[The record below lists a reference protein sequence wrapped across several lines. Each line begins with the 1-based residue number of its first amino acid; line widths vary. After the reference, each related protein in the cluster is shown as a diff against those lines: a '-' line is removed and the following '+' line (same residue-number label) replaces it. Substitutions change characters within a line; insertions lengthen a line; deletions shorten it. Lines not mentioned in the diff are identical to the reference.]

1 MNNLKKQIK
10 ENKIDHL
17 IYLCGEETYLVDFYA
32 KTLIDKIL
40 TEEEKEYNFHKFNS
54 SEVTVDI
61 LEEFVDTISFFNNKK
76 LIYIM
81 GEKLPSKVE
90 EYLSEAIA
98 NLDDMT
104 YIIIKGDSLDKRKKF
119 YKNINKNGTY
129 EEFKYLNETD
139 LIKFIARELGE
150 NDLSIR
156 PATASY
162 LIEYV
167 GVSLT
172 NIVNEL
178 NKLISFVKG
187 KEVMKKHI
195 DSVCSR
201 SIESSVFKLVDTFGK
216 SDLTQA
222 LSIYEDLIYMKVQPQ
237 MVLAMINRQFDILY
251 QTKKLLNDGYALRE
265 ISSYLGMKDFIIE
278 KAFRQGREMTLT
290 EIKDKF
296 EYSVKITGLI
306 REGVY
311 NDYDGVKQL
320 IIELS
325 S

>member
-1 MNNLKKQIK
+1 MNDLKKQIK
-10 ENKIDHL
+10 ENKIDHF

-40 TEEEKEYNFHKFNS
+40 SEEEKEYNFHKFNS

-76 LIYIM
+76 LIYIL
-81 GEKLPSKVE
+81 GNKLPNKIE
-90 EYLSEAIA
+90 DYLAEIIN
-98 NLDDMT
+98 NLDEMT
-104 YIIIKGDSLDKRKKF
+104 YILIKGDKLDKRKKF
-119 YKNINKNGTY
+119 YKSIGKNGTY
-129 EEFKYLNETD
+129 AEFQFLGENE
-139 LIKFIARELGE
+139 LIKFIARELSKYE
-150 NDLSIR
+150 LSIR

-162 LIEYV
+162 FIEYV
-167 GVSLT
+167 GGKLS

-178 NKLISFVKG
+178 NKLISFVNG

-195 DSVCSR
+195 DSVCTR
-201 SIESSVFKLVDTFGK
+201 SVESSVFKLVDTFGR
-216 SDLTQA
+216 SDLKMA

-237 MVLAMINRQFDILY
+237 MVLSMINRQFDILY
-251 QTKKLLNDGYALRE
+251 QTKKLLNNGYALRE

-278 KAFRQGREMTLT
+278 KAFRQGKDMELSD
-290 EIKDKF
+290 IKDNF
-296 EYSVKITGLI
+296 ERSVKITGLI